1 MSDNLDHIRQLE
13 AILFASKKPLS
24 LEDIQARLP
33 DAKDILSLLNTL
45 KTHYEERGFHLVQNG
60 HHWSFKTAADLSDV
74 LALEKEEQKTLS
86 RAAMETLAIVAYHQ
100 PVTRAEIE
108 NIRGVATSKGTLD
121 ILIEAGWVKPG
132 RRRQVPGKPLTWITT
147 DHFLD
152 HFGLE
157 TLSALPGVEEMKA
170 SGLLDKRPALETLP
184 GMQDMFEIEE
194 KQSTIE
200 KNDNSNVE
208 GEN

>member
-1 MSDNLDHIRQLE
+1 MSDITRKVE
-13 AILFASKKPLS
+13 AILFASREPLKV
-24 LEDIQARLP
+24 EAIEERLP
-33 DAKDILSLLNTL
+33 EGTDVRAVLRDL
-45 KTHYEERGFHLVQNG
+45 KNRYEGRGFELIQTG
-60 HHWSFKTAADLSDV
+60 HHWSFRTAEDLSEI
-74 LALEKEEQKTLS
+74 LETERQEQRPLS
-86 RAAMETLAIVAYHQ
+86 RAAMETLSIIAYHQ

-147 DHFLD
+147 DDFLD

-170 SGLLDKRPALETLP
+170 SGLLDKRPALDNIGGT
-184 GMQDMFEIEE
+184 GDMFNGSEE
-194 KQSTIE
+194 SNEDKE
-200 KNDNSNVE
+200 KDE
-208 GEN
+208 A